1 MVAHA
6 RAIVH
11 LALMLVAACGRE
23 APDQG
28 NATAN
33 QVERLSTPKVEKADP
48 LASARLQPLA
58 AIDLEA
64 EGLLGARCEFRGGG
78 QLLLVAVGS
87 DALIKVG
94 DELRH
99 LVHSAPV
106 GETGGF
112 FEDRQLAVSVGR
124 TEGEGTTL
132 DEASSWPARMTV
144 TNRRTEA
151 ELELRGTWS
160 CSA

>member
-1 MVAHA
+1 MTCT
-6 RAIVH
+6 RF
-11 LALMLVAACGRE
+11 LLLPTLLAACGAEVPER
-23 APDQG
+23 G

-33 QVERLSTPKVEKADP
+33 QIERLSTPKAVKADP

-64 EGLLGARCEFRGGG
+64 EGLLGVGCEFRGGG

-87 DALIKVG
+87 DALVKIAG
-94 DELRH
+94 ELRH
-99 LVHSAPV
+99 LIHSAPV

-112 FEDRQLAVSVGR
+112 FEDRQLGISVGR

-132 DEASSWPARMTV
+132 EEASSWPARLTV

-151 ELELRGTWS
+151 EFETRGIWS
-160 CSA
+160 CGA

>member
-1 MVAHA
+1 MILF
-6 RAIVH
+6 RP
-11 LALMLVAACGRE
+11 LLLLLPFLAACSPE
-23 APDQG
+23 APQQG

-48 LASARLQPLA
+48 LASARLEPLA

-64 EGLLGARCEFRGGG
+64 EGLVGAGCEFRGGG
-78 QLLLVAVGS
+78 QLLLAAVGS
-87 DALIKVG
+87 DALVKIG
-94 DELRH
+94 GELRH

-112 FEDRQLAVSVGR
+112 FEDRQLSVSVGR

-132 DEASSWPARMTV
+132 DEASTWPARLTV

-151 ELELRGTWS
+151 DYEIRGTWT
-160 CSA
+160 CGA